1 MMDRQTFPRYRSQVE
16 RGLIREVGLMW
27 MEHQRVED
35 EVRLGLWYA
44 GEVSVS
50 DAVQMMTA
58 TLVDR
63 AERSLAARD

>member
-1 MMDRQTFPRYRSQVE
+1 MMDRMTFPQYRSQVE

-27 MEHQRVED
+27 MEHQRTED
-35 EVRLGLWYA
+35 DVRLGLWYA

-50 DAVQMMTA
+50 DAVRMMTG

-63 AERSLAARD
+63 AEQTLAAHG

>member
-1 MMDRQTFPRYRSQVE
+1 MMDRMTFPQYRSQVE

-27 MEHQRVED
+27 MDQHRTED
-35 EVRLGLWYA
+35 DVRLGLWYA

-50 DAVQMMTA
+50 DAVRMMTG

-63 AERSLAARD
+63 AEQTLAAQG